1 MESEELRHLKTGQ
14 RICRVDEAIRAAK
27 EDTLVD
33 LHIVRKDSFFFLNCR
48 CNSAKSPREPR
59 EPFSGV
65 IFLPASR
72 ESLFTA

>member
-14 RICRVDEAIRAAK
+14 RICRLDEAIRAAK
-27 EDTLVD
+27 ENTLVD
-33 LHIVRKDSFFFLNCR
+33 LHIVRKDSFCFLNCH

-65 IFLPASR
+65 KMLPASR
-72 ESLFTA
+72 ESFFQG

>member
-1 MESEELRHLKTGQ
+1 MRWIAQRKTGQ
-14 RICRVDEAIRAAK
+14 RICRLDEAIRAAK
-27 EDTLVD
+27 ENTLVD

-65 IFLPASR
+65 IFLLASR
-72 ESLFTA
+72 ESFFQG

>member
-14 RICRVDEAIRAAK
+14 RICRLDEAIRAA
-27 EDTLVD
+27 EENTLVD
-33 LHIVRKDSFFFLNCR
+33 LHIVCKDSFFFLNCH

-72 ESLFTA
+72 ESFFQG

>member
-14 RICRVDEAIRAAK
+14 RFCRLDEAIRAAK

-33 LHIVRKDSFFFLNCR
+33 LHIIRKDSFFFLNCH

-59 EPFSGV
+59 ELFSGV
-65 IFLPASR
+65 KILLASR
-72 ESLFTA
+72 ESFFQG